1 MFGIDFVK
9 QHLTTKKKKK
19 MLGWFALSALYCMI
33 VVSYEIL
40 IMI

>member
-1 MFGIDFVK
+1 MSLAK
-9 QHLTTKKKKK
+9 QHSTTKKKKK
-19 MLGWFALSALYCMI
+19 KKTAWLFALTALYCMF